1 MAEDESEYGS
11 GEARASGGRKREAE
25 IREEQRQA
33 RAAAKLRENLLRR
46 KAQTRARRSGAADEA
61 DGLPAAK
68 KDESP

>member
-1 MAEDESEYGS
+1 MAADDRDNGP
-11 GEARASGGRKREAE
+11 GEAEARGGRRREAE

-33 RAAAKLRENLLRR
+33 RAAAKLRENLRRR
-46 KAQTRARRSGAADEA
+46 KAQTRARRLGAADEA